1 VVSIGIFNKLFGSKQ
16 IKPTITVSVTET
28 HTYTPPEYIYK
39 TAKEKANEEITENQ
53 QLWIERYERSVCP
66 NCGCVLKQLPVRDRN
81 CLECGDKILVRSHFQ
96 RKNKKVLLQVEEKE
110 EFELEKNRYF
120 DERWCIREISLLDIS
135 EDTFMKMKK
144 ELGSRFSSFDVM
156 KTLIDRAVLSVNQ
169 TKYTVD
175 QQLNFERTRLLL
187 YKANFERRGFT
198 EAAYDVLLHLIVR
211 DFYLPL
217 TKTKPYEMVPGF
229 TVKLLMYKK
238 DLALSDET
246 IIDDMK
252 KSEIEHFGKSSNRIN
267 MALAEECIKNGLKTE
282 KGV

>member
-1 VVSIGIFNKLFGSKQ
+1 
-16 IKPTITVSVTET
+16 
-28 HTYTPPEYIYK
+28 
-39 TAKEKANEEITENQ
+39 
-53 QLWIERYERSVCP
+53 
-66 NCGCVLKQLPVRDRN
+66 
-81 CLECGDKILVRSHFQ
+81 
-96 RKNKKVLLQVEEKE
+96 
-110 EFELEKNRYF
+110 
-120 DERWCIREISLLDIS
+120 
-135 EDTFMKMKK
+135 
-144 ELGSRFSSFDVM
+144 M
-156 KTLIDRAVLSVNQ
+156 KTLIDRAVLSANQ
-169 TKYTVD
+169 NKYTAD

-198 EAAYDVLLHLIVR
+198 EAAYNILLHLIVR